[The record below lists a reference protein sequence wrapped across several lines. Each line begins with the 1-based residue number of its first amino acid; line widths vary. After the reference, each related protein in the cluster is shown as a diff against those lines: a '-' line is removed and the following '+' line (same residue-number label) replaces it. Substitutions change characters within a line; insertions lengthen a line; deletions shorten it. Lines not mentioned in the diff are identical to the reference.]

1 MGRVLGLLGLLFALA
16 IGGYL
21 WMERSR
27 NMPEGAGNPRAAI
40 DTVGVKNDLISLAN
54 SERRYFAREGR
65 YASLDELRSAGD
77 TNVQDHRGPYFYTAE
92 ASENSFRIIAT
103 YTGPPDSEAARSF
116 TVDEN
121 MQIR

>member
-1 MGRVLGLLGLLFALA
+1 MGRVVGLLGLLIALA

-27 NMPEGAGNPRAAI
+27 NMPEGAGSPRAAV

-54 SERRYFAREGR
+54 AERRYFAREGH
-65 YASLDELRSAGD
+65 YGSLTELRSAGD
-77 TNVQDHRGPYFYTAE
+77 TNVQDQRGAYVYSAE
-92 ASENSFRIIAT
+92 TSENSFRITAV
-103 YTGPPDSEAARSF
+103 YTGPADSEAVRSF

>member
-54 SERRYFAREGR
+54 AERRYFAREGK

-77 TNVQDHRGPYFYTAE
+77 TNVQDHRGPLRLY
-92 ASENSFRIIAT
+92 R
-103 YTGPPDSEAARSF
+103 RSQR
-116 TVDEN
+116 EQLPHN
-121 MQIR
+121 RYLHRSA